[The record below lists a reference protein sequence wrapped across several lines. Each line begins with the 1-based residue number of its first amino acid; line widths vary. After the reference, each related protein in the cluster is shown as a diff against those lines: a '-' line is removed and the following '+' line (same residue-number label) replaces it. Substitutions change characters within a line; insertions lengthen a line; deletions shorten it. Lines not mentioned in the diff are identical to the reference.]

1 MARRSDS
8 KCSCCKIL
16 LATGLLGAI
25 GIGLGLYFGLITEDH
40 VNDFV
45 DKATDI
51 TDAVKAKWDD
61 IINSDPFSGMDGSGA
76 GTDPNQ
82 TSDIAWPSNG
92 KGGLELELVNALD
105 DRWDA
110 FFQKAVAD
118 WDNGDPDALTLDTST
133 SDVDP
138 SCKAIDGKMK
148 VCNGDYTAT
157 GWRGINEL
165 VYNGSNQI
173 ISSVAKMNEYYL
185 DDKSSEDEKQYTMC
199 HEIGHGFGLLHTDE
213 NFMNAPL
220 GDCLDYTSNPTPNL
234 LPGLINYQKLEV
246 MYGTVGSDNKRRTKR
261 QLRSSVKVDEKAKEN
276 QERSSS
282 SSGSSLSAAAMKKE
296 HENINVNKIV
306 IPAWVKDNFHEKKKL
321 LDFTGGGTDGSGDR
335 SIVSNTKNR
344 DSSSSGSGGDWVL
357 LHKRDLG
364 EIHQI
369 DLGGGYYG
377 HVRVLLAE

>member
-1 MARRSDS
+1 MARGSNS

-45 DKATDI
+45 ES
-51 TDAVKAKWDD
+51 AKDLGDD
-61 IINSDPFSGMDGSGA
+61 IKDKFNDILDSDPFSGMAGG

-82 TSDIAWPSNG
+82 TSDVMWPSNG

-105 DRWDA
+105 DRWYT
-110 FFQKAVAD
+110 FFEKAVAD
-118 WDNGDPDALTLDTST
+118 WDNGDPDALTLKTST
-133 SDVDP
+133 SAVDP
-138 SCKAIDGKMK
+138 SCKEIDGKMK
-148 VCNGDYTAT
+148 VCNSDYGDS

-165 VYNGSNQI
+165 VYDGQKKI
-173 ISSVAKMNEYYL
+173 ISSIAKMNEFYL
-185 DDKSSEDEKQYTMC
+185 DDKSSNDEKQYTMC

-246 MYGTVGSDNKRRTKR
+246 MYGSVGSDNERRRTRTSTRSRRLRMR
-261 QLRSSVKVDEKAKEN
+261 QLRSSAKMEE
-276 QERSSS
+276 QEHPARSSS
-282 SSGSSLSAAAMKKE
+282 SISAPAE
-296 HENINVNKIV
+296 TGNENENESTIRMEV
-306 IPAWVKDNFHEKKKL
+306 PAWVKDNFHEKKKL
-321 LDFTGGGTDGSGDR
+321 LNFSGTN
-335 SIVSNTKNR
+335 SNGNN
-344 DSSSSGSGGDWVL
+344 DSSDWTI
-357 LHKRDLG
+357 LHKSDLG

-369 DLGGGYYG
+369 ELGGGYYG
-377 HVRVLLAE
+377 HVRVLLAVIQ